1 MSRNLCIWRHKL
13 SNAKTGVSPTLHGQM
28 KLETVYRQIQSTK
41 SVLPSKAQHCGT
53 GRLPWPEGED
63 TI

>member
-1 MSRNLCIWRHKL
+1 MCIWRHKL
-13 SNAKTGVSPTLHGQM
+13 CNAKTGVSPTLHGQM

-41 SVLPSKAQHCGT
+41 SVLPSQAQHCGT
-53 GRLPWPEGED
+53 GRLPWPEGEA